1 MQRQVKALL
10 FDMDGTLVNSQAI
23 TEGAWASFARR
34 YDLNLNEI
42 LAVSHGRPSIETVKI
57 FATGDM
63 DIVEEAILIDR
74 FNLVHSG
81 ELAVDG
87 ARKLLLRLP
96 RNSWAVVTSA
106 SEELARLRLTRAG
119 LPTPEL
125 LIAEDHVQFGKPH
138 PEGYLKAAEL
148 LKAEPNECLIF
159 EDAPAGVIAANNA
172 EIPVVIIGSNKIALS
187 LPHLLN
193 IPNFLNTKAI
203 IETNSINLSLL
214 P

>member
-10 FDMDGTLVNSQAI
+10 FDMDGTLVNSHVI
-23 TEGAWASFARR
+23 TENAWASFAKR
-34 YDLNLNEI
+34 YGFNLNEI

-57 FATGDM
+57 FATNDM
-63 DIVEEAILIDR
+63 NIEKEAALVDR

-81 ELAVDG
+81 EVAIDG
-87 ARKLLLRLP
+87 AKELLLRLP
-96 RNSWAVVTSA
+96 QNSWAVVTSA

-119 LPTPEL
+119 LPIPEL

-138 PEGYLKAAEL
+138 PECYLKATKI
-148 LKAEPNECLIF
+148 LKVKPSECLVF

-172 EIPVVIIGSNKIALS
+172 KIPVVIIGSDKIALS

-193 IPNFLNTKAI
+193 IPDFLNTKAV
-203 IETNSINLSLL
+203 IETDSINLSLL